1 MSFILRAALVIGA
14 LSYFALQRDG
24 GARPTEDLKAMA
36 ERQGAQLSALAG
48 SLPAEMRAAATE
60 AVTAEVLKRLSSE
73 TASRDTLL
81 AVDRRPDWRG
91 SDLR

>member
-24 GARPTEDLKAMA
+24 RVPQAGDLKVIA
-36 ERQGAQLSALAG
+36 ERQAAQITTLAG
-48 SLPAEMRAAATE
+48 TLPTEMRVAATQ
-60 AVTAEVLKRLSSE
+60 AVTAEVLKRLSTD

>member
-1 MSFILRAALVIGA
+1 MSFILRAALAIGA
-14 LSYFALQRDG
+14 LAYFALQRDG
-24 GARPTEDLKAMA
+24 GARPPEDIRAMA
-36 ERQGAQLSALAG
+36 ERQGGQLSALAG
-48 SLPAEMRAAATE
+48 ALPTEMRAAAAQ